1 MRDETAGKGV
11 DAEQRRELVDGA
23 ARGAERRLRRP
34 LLAARVRHVAI
45 KRRAGDTERGIGIE
59 HQPERAE
66 FGAAARD
73 EEIGQ
78 RGRQRSNGGAER
90 ADQAV
95 AREHLG
101 AALIRGAVRQHRVFE
116 RHQHAKIAAGRID
129 GSDEGDQRDQNKMLD
144 AGKGDAGRRHEA
156 RARDQQRPQ
165 VMARRDPACDQRQ
178 QRRSQ

>member
-11 DAEQRRELVDGA
+11 DAEQCRELVDGA

-59 HQPERAE
+59 HQAERAE

-78 RGRQRSNGGAER
+78 
-90 ADQAV
+90 
-95 AREHLG
+95 
-101 AALIRGAVRQHRVFE
+101 
-116 RHQHAKIAAGRID
+116 
-129 GSDEGDQRDQNKMLD
+129 
-144 AGKGDAGRRHEA
+144 
-156 RARDQQRPQ
+156 
-165 VMARRDPACDQRQ
+165 
-178 QRRSQ
+178 